1 MNVIDQSKSAA
12 AGRDAAASIQ
22 VGNADRKRFTPF
34 YLAGAP
40 FAFLLVFF
48 IIPAILLL
56 VSSFWLSRS
65 FTLVPAATLAN
76 YARVLGASGFYDSL
90 WISLQN
96 GFWTALLSTLLSA
109 PVAWYIVYR
118 SRSNT
123 ILYLALVSW
132 FSSYLVRVYAW
143 RTILGSTGVINSSLM
158 QWGLIDSPI
167 DWIVFNKFSVVI
179 TLVHIMLPF
188 TLLLLVS
195 GLRDVKKDYLEAC
208 SDLGG
213 SGFTA
218 ITRVI
223 VPMAHKSIVSSFM
236 FTFVLAAA
244 DYVTPQLLGGRDA
257 MTTGLLI
264 ANQFRTVGNW
274 PLGAAMAYLLL
285 MVFMLVYAALL
296 LFLRTVNLA
305 PGKRY
310 HD

>member
-1 MNVIDQSKSAA
+1 MNVINESNVAPGSKDVSDSAPK
-12 AGRDAAASIQ
+12 
-22 VGNADRKRFTPF
+22 GNTDKKRLTPF
-34 YLAGAP
+34 LLAGAP
-40 FAFLLVFF
+40 FTFLLIFF
-48 IIPAILLL
+48 VIPAILLL
-56 VSSFWLSRS
+56 ISSFWLSKS
-65 FTLVPAATLAN
+65 FTMIPAATIAN
-76 YARVLGASGFYDSL
+76 YARALGASGFYDSL
-90 WISLQN
+90 WISMQN
-96 GFWTALLSTLLSA
+96 GFWTALLSTVLSA
-109 PVAWYIVYR
+109 PVAYYIVYKA
-118 SRSNT
+118 RSNT

-143 RTILGSTGVINSSLM
+143 RTILGSTGVINSTLM
-158 QWGLIDSPI
+158 QWGLIDTPI
-167 DWIVFNKFSVVI
+167 EWIVFNKFAVVI

-208 SDLGG
+208 ADLGG
-213 SGFTA
+213 SRYVA
-218 ITRVI
+218 LRNVI
-223 VPMAHKSIVSSFM
+223 IPMAHKSIVSSFM

-274 PLGAAMAYLLL
+274 PLGAAMAYILLL
-285 MVFMLVYAALL
+285 VFMMVYGALL

>member
-1 MNVIDQSKSAA
+1 MNVVNNSEPIILDSQASHTDQRGKIDKKILS
-12 AGRDAAASIQ
+12 GYWLASPPLFFLVVFFLIPS
-22 VGNADRKRFTPF
+22 VM
-34 YLAGAP
+34 
-40 FAFLLVFF
+40 LLV
-48 IIPAILLL
+48 A
-56 VSSFWLSRS
+56 SFWTSKTFS
-65 FTLVPAATLAN
+65 MAPAATLSN
-76 YARVLGASGFYDSL
+76 YARALSASGFYDSL
-90 WISLQN
+90 WIALQN
-96 GFWTALLSTLLSA
+96 GFWTALLSTVISA
-109 PVAWYIVYR
+109 PVAYYIVYR
-118 SRSNT
+118 TRSNAV
-123 ILYLALVSW
+123 LYLALVSW

-158 QWGLIDSPI
+158 LWGVIDTPI
-167 DWIVFNKFSVVI
+167 DWIVFNKFAVVI

-208 SDLGG
+208 ADLGG
-213 SGFTA
+213 SGSVA
-218 ITRVI
+218 IRKVI
-223 VPMAHKSIVSSFM
+223 IPMAHKSIVSSFM

-296 LFLRTVNLA
+296 VFMRSMNLA

>member
-1 MNVIDQSKSAA
+1 MNVIDEGKLAA
-12 AGRDAAASIQ
+12 DSRDASDP
-22 VGNADRKRFTPF
+22 VNKGNSDRKRFTPF

-48 IIPAILLL
+48 IVPAILLF

-65 FTLVPAATLAN
+65 FTLIPASTLAN

-118 SRSNT
+118 TRSNT
-123 ILYLALVSW
+123 LLYLALVSW

-143 RTILGSTGVINSSLM
+143 RTILGSTGVVNSSLM
-158 QWGLIDSPI
+158 QWGLIDAPI
-167 DWIVFNKFSVVI
+167 EWIVFNKFSVVI

-208 SDLGG
+208 ADLGG
-213 SGFTA
+213 GGFTV
-218 ITRVI
+218 IGRVI
-223 VPMAHKSIVSSFM
+223 MPMAHKSIVSSFM

-296 LFLRTVNLA
+296 LFLRAANLA

>member
-12 AGRDAAASIQ
+12 AGRDAVAPVQ

-65 FTLVPAATLAN
+65 FTLIPAATLAN

-90 WISLQN
+90 WISMQN

-208 SDLGG
+208 ADLGG

-223 VPMAHKSIVSSFM
+223 VPMAHKSIVSAFM

>member
-1 MNVIDQSKSAA
+1 MNVINQSKLAST
-12 AGRDAAASIQ
+12 DACGSTPS
-22 VGNADRKRFTPF
+22 GNADRKRFTPF

-48 IIPAILLL
+48 IIPAVLLF

-65 FTLVPAATLAN
+65 FTMIPAATLAN

-90 WISLQN
+90 WISMQN
-96 GFWTALLSTLLSA
+96 GFWTATLSTLLSA

-118 SRSNT
+118 TRSNA

-158 QWGLIDSPI
+158 QWGVIDTPI
-167 DWIVFNKFSVVI
+167 DWIVFNKFAVVI

-208 SDLGG
+208 ADLGG
-213 SGFTA
+213 SGSVA
-218 ITRVI
+218 IRKVI
-223 VPMAHKSIVSSFM
+223 IPMAHKSIVSSFM

-296 LFLRTVNLA
+296 VFMRSMNLA

>member
-1 MNVIDQSKSAA
+1 MNVINESNIAPGSK
-12 AGRDAAASIQ
+12 GASESIAK
-22 VGNADRKRFTPF
+22 GNSDKKRFTPF
-34 YLAGAP
+34 FLAGAP
-40 FAFLLVFF
+40 LTFLVVFF
-48 IIPAILLL
+48 VIPAILLL
-56 VSSFWLSRS
+56 VSSFWLSKS
-65 FTLVPAATLAN
+65 FTMIPAATIAN
-76 YARVLGASGFYDSL
+76 YARVLSASGFYDSL
-90 WISLQN
+90 WISIQN
-96 GFWTALLSTLLSA
+96 GFWTAILSTVLSA
-109 PVAWYIVYR
+109 PVAYYIVYK
-118 SRSNT
+118 SRSNA

-143 RTILGSTGVINSSLM
+143 RTILGSTGVINNTLM
-158 QWGLIDSPI
+158 QWGLIDTPI
-167 DWIVFNKFSVVI
+167 EWIVFNKFAVVI

-213 SGFTA
+213 SGFVA
-218 ITRVI
+218 LKSVI
-223 VPMAHKSIVSSFM
+223 IPMAHKSIVSSFM

-274 PLGAAMAYLLL
+274 PLGAAMAYILLV
-285 MVFMLVYAALL
+285 VFMIVYAALV
-296 LFLRTVNLA
+296 LFLRSVNLA

>member
-1 MNVIDQSKSAA
+1 MNTINESNIAPGSKE
-12 AGRDAAASIQ
+12 AS
-22 VGNADRKRFTPF
+22 VAVPNGNKDKKRLTPY

-40 FAFLLVFF
+40 FAFLLIFF
-48 IIPAILLL
+48 IIPAILLFI
-56 VSSFWLSRS
+56 SSFWLSKS
-65 FTLVPAATLAN
+65 FTMIPAATIAN
-76 YARVLGASGFYDSL
+76 YARVLSASGFYDSL
-90 WISLQN
+90 WISIQN
-96 GFWTALLSTLLSA
+96 GFWTALLSTILSA
-109 PVAWYIVYR
+109 PVAYYIVYK
-118 SRSNT
+118 SRSNAV
-123 ILYLALVSW
+123 LYLALVSW

-158 QWGLIDSPI
+158 QWGVIDQPI
-167 DWIVFNKFSVVI
+167 EWIVFNKFSVVI

-208 SDLGG
+208 ADLGG
-213 SGFTA
+213 SSFTA
-218 ITRVI
+218 LRKVI
-223 VPMAHKSIVSSFM
+223 IPMANKSIVSSFM

-274 PLGAAMAYLLL
+274 PLGAAMAYILLV
-285 MVFMLVYAALL
+285 VFMMVYAALV
-296 LFLRTVNLA
+296 LFLRSINLA

>member
-1 MNVIDQSKSAA
+1 MNVINESKLVPESK
-12 AGRDAAASIQ
+12 DASDSINT
-22 VGNADRKRFTPF
+22 GNSDRKRLTPF

-48 IIPAILLL
+48 IIPAILLFI
-56 VSSFWLSRS
+56 SSFWLSRS
-65 FTLVPAATLAN
+65 FTLIPAATLTN
-76 YARVLGASGFYDSL
+76 YVRVLGASGFYDSL
-90 WISLQN
+90 WISMQN
-96 GFWTALLSTLLSA
+96 GFWTALFSTLLSA

-118 SRSNT
+118 TRSNA

-167 DWIVFNKFSVVI
+167 DWIVFNKLAVVI

-208 SDLGG
+208 ADLGG
-213 SGFTA
+213 SGWVS
-218 ITRVI
+218 IRKVI
-223 VPMAHKSIVSSFM
+223 MPMAHKSIVSSFM

-274 PLGAAMAYLLL
+274 PLGAAMAYILL

-296 LFLRTVNLA
+296 LFLRSVNLA

>member
-1 MNVIDQSKSAA
+1 MNVIDEGKLAA
-12 AGRDAAASIQ
+12 DSRDASDP
-22 VGNADRKRFTPF
+22 VNKGNSDRKRFTPF

-48 IIPAILLL
+48 IVPAILLF

-65 FTLVPAATLAN
+65 FTLIPASTLAN

-118 SRSNT
+118 TRSNT
-123 ILYLALVSW
+123 LLYLALVSW

-143 RTILGSTGVINSSLM
+143 RTILGSTGVVNSSLM
-158 QWGLIDSPI
+158 QWGLIDAPI
-167 DWIVFNKFSVVI
+167 EWIVFNKFSVVI

-208 SDLGG
+208 ADLGG
-213 SGFTA
+213 GGFTV
-218 ITRVI
+218 IGRVI
-223 VPMAHKSIVSSFM
+223 MPMAHKSIVSSFM

-296 LFLRTVNLA
+296 LFLRAVNLA

>member
-1 MNVIDQSKSAA
+1 MNVINQSKLAST
-12 AGRDAAASIQ
+12 DACGTTPP
-22 VGNADRKRFTPF
+22 GNADRKRFIPF

-48 IIPAILLL
+48 IIPAVLLF

-65 FTLVPAATLAN
+65 FTMIPAATLAN

-90 WISLQN
+90 WISMQN
-96 GFWTALLSTLLSA
+96 GFWTATLSTLLSA

-158 QWGLIDSPI
+158 QWGVIDTPI
-167 DWIVFNKFSVVI
+167 DWIVFNKFAVVI

-208 SDLGG
+208 ADLGG
-213 SGFTA
+213 SGSVA
-218 ITRVI
+218 IRKVI
-223 VPMAHKSIVSSFM
+223 IPMAHKSIVSSFM

-285 MVFMLVYAALL
+285 MAFMLVYAALL
-296 LFLRTVNLA
+296 VFMRSVNLA